1 MTTKTTTSEVSDE
14 RIAEIFG
21 GIEAIAAIAGWQPH
35 ELAVAFA
42 VCAGSLAAA
51 AAQEKKQ
58 LECSISALHALTES
72 QARADFE
79 RKGQA
84 PVWN

>member
-1 MTTKTTTSEVSDE
+1 MTTKTAVTET

-21 GIEAIAAIAGWQPH
+21 GIEAMAAIAGWQPH

-42 VCAGSLAAA
+42 TCAGSLAAA
-51 AAQEKKQ
+51 AAEDARQ
-58 LECSISALHALTES
+58 LECSISALHVLTEN
-72 QARADFE
+72 QARADFL

>member
-1 MTTKTTTSEVSDE
+1 MTTEATVSTVSDE

-21 GIEAIAAIAGWQPH
+21 GIETMAAIAGWQAH

-42 VCAGSLAAA
+42 TCAGSLAAA
-51 AAQEKKQ
+51 AAENATQ
-58 LECSISALHALTES
+58 LESSVNALRVLTES
-72 QARADFE
+72 QARADFL
-79 RKGQA
+79 RKGQT

>member
-1 MTTKTTTSEVSDE
+1 MTTKTVVTES

-21 GIEAIAAIAGWQPH
+21 GIEAMAAIAGWQPH

-42 VCAGSLAAA
+42 TCAGSLAAA
-51 AAQEKKQ
+51 AAEDETQ
-58 LECSISALHALTES
+58 LASSIHALKTMVEGTA
-72 QARADFE
+72 QAHFTT
-79 RKGQA
+79 KVQT

>member
-1 MTTKTTTSEVSDE
+1 MTTKTVVTES

-21 GIEAIAAIAGWQPH
+21 GIEAMAEIAGWQAH

-42 VCAGSLAAA
+42 TCAGSLAAA
-51 AAQEKKQ
+51 AAEDETQ
-58 LECSISALHALTES
+58 LASSIHALKTMTEGT
-72 QARADFE
+72 ARAHFE
-79 RKGQA
+79 SKGQT

>member
-1 MTTKTTTSEVSDE
+1 MTTKTAVSNE
-14 RIAEIFG
+14 RIAEIFS
-21 GIEAIAAIAGWQPH
+21 GIDAMAAIAGWQPH

-42 VCAGSLAAA
+42 TCAGSLAAA
-51 AAQEKKQ
+51 AAENATQ

-72 QARADFE
+72 QARADFR
-79 RKGQA
+79 RKGQT